1 MKVLD
6 RGRLHI
12 SAVACG
18 MAQRILN
25 EAVAYARERKQF
37 GKRIGDFQLVQAMLA
52 DSQAELYAGW
62 SMVQAAALRYDAKG
76 TSSITHLSR
85 VSRPGRRVYV
95 GAGEIPRVLGG
106 YGINIV
112 STSQGL
118 MSGKKARKE
127 NIGGEILAQVY

>member
-37 GKRIGDFQLVQAMLA
+37 GKRIGDFQLIQAMLA

-62 SMVQAAALRYDAKG
+62 SHGAGLRAALRRQAA
-76 TSSITHLSR
+76 
-85 VSRPGRRVYV
+85 RRR
-95 GAGEIPRVLGG
+95 AI
-106 YGINIV
+106 
-112 STSQGL
+112 
-118 MSGKKARKE
+118 RK
-127 NIGGEILAQVY
+127 